1 MLSFVFPWGVNHAA
15 WLSSSPCPDYNRCPA
30 GCSAHS
36 WGTDDMRRWELHHG
50 SSLPPNARE
59 QKLSNSVITQ
69 LEGIYLLTEKN
80 PKQKKTRNKIPK
92 QFQISK
98 KHSNNIQ
105 LDFINHNPQSKK
117 KKNYW
122 ARNFRIFSQSHSCKS
137 QSVHYLKVESV
148 LLTFYL
154 QLLHF
159 PNSCLLPTP
168 F

>member
-117 KKNYW
+117 KKITGQG
-122 ARNFRIFSQSHSCKS
+122 IFESSVRAIAAKVSQFIIWKW
-137 QSVHYLKVESV
+137 KV
-148 LLTFYL
+148 F
-154 QLLHF
+154 F
-159 PNSCLLPTP
+159 
-168 F
+168 